1 MKYLL
6 DDQEVVDGFLTGEE
20 IAEEE
25 KELQRLFEKDN
36 FVPEDKDPFH
46 LDDDEIEVGPF
57 GWG

>member
-1 MKYLL
+1 MIMENLL
-6 DDQEVVDGFLTGEE
+6 NDVNSLTAEE
-20 IAEEE
+20 TAEEE

-36 FVPEDKDPFH
+36 FVPKDKDPFH